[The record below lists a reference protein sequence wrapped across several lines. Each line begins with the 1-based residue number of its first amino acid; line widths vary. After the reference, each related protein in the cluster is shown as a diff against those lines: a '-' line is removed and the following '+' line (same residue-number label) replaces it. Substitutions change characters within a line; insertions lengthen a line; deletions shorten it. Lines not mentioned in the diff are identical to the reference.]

1 MSDGPKAAR
10 SIGPRA
16 VLARVAPSMAVPGTP
31 PIVIEPEVGP
41 IAGHAVIDGQAVAIH
56 LVRRDATHAIV
67 VDGAGDRALRH
78 RVVMLPLAPAA
89 SAAGRAFG
97 VSAREVIVDGWRVVV
112 EIESAQRAAL
122 RERARTGST
131 GAVRAGPTEMRATI
145 PGQVLAVSI
154 AMGDLVVAGQAL
166 VVVEAMKMQNELTAR
181 HGGLVTD
188 LLVEERASVS
198 AGQPLLKMKAAPK

>member
-1 MSDGPKAAR
+1 MATMSDGPKAAR

-166 VVVEAMKMQNELTAR
+166 VVVEAMKMQNELRAPRDGVVAR
-181 HGGLVTD
+181 VVVRAGQTIEVGD
-188 LLVEERASVS
+188 ILLVLE
-198 AGQPLLKMKAAPK
+198 

>member
-1 MSDGPKAAR
+1 MNDGPKAAR

-41 IAGHAVIDGQAVAIH
+41 FAGHAVIDGEAAAIH
-56 LVRRDATHAIV
+56 LIRRDATHAIV
-67 VDGAGDRALRH
+67 VDGEGDRAVRH
-78 RVVMLPLAPAA
+78 RVVMLPLPPVA
-89 SAAGRAFG
+89 SAAGRALG

-122 RERARTGST
+122 RERSRTGST

-154 AMGDLVVAGQAL
+154 ASGDHVVAGQAL
-166 VVVEAMKMQNELTAR
+166 VVVEAMKMQNELRAPRDGVVAR
-181 HGGLVTD
+181 VVVGPGQTIEVGD
-188 LLVEERASVS
+188 ILLVLE
-198 AGQPLLKMKAAPK
+198 